1 MLSPSWI
8 PGMLAQV
15 AAATPAPTAGSGDA
29 IGSLLMALLFALLV
43 FVLPFILGNW
53 ISKAIR
59 MPSHANSLGIILAA
73 VIGAGLILWRGEL
86 RKGPDISGGTILVYE
101 IDRSVQDG
109 SDLSARASATQLV
122 PALTDRLNP
131 TGTKEIVIRPYG
143 EDQIEIIVPQVDQLE
158 VAEIKRVVQQAG
170 ILKFRIV
177 ANPNDHPAV
186 IQTARAQSNDTDLKK
201 RLSGEVRNAEGQLV
215 GLWHTIGRDP
225 NPVSGVFP
233 LRYTPMGLSRDL
245 IRDARTGTI
254 IELPPGLDGE
264 YAVEKFLKDR
274 NIPEIDLLMSL
285 NGRDG
290 KPFEEV
296 TGDDLATVSRSVGQD
311 GSPEVEFGM
320 RVAGAKRLLS
330 LTARNTPN
338 NGIYRHMAI
347 ILDGRVLSAPRLNSP
362 IREKGVIQ
370 GNFTSQEVE
379 FLVSILQSGSLPA
392 SLGKEP
398 ISENQIGAVLGAST
412 IQKGLWASLI
422 SLVAVLAFV
431 VLYYRFAGLIAC
443 LSLLLTLL
451 LTAASMVL
459 IQQPVTLPGLA
470 GLVLTVA
477 MSFDASVLVFERMR
491 EEIARRAT
499 GRMAIRNGFD
509 RAMSAI
515 VDSNLTTIISGL
527 VLYAVGT
534 DQVRG
539 FAVVL
544 VIGIVIS
551 MFTAVFCSR
560 VFFEVSERLGIA
572 NFSMSDAVQS
582 LKKAVVGEGEID
594 FMKWTKAAL
603 AFSLGVIGL
612 GLIATAIRGRGILDI
627 DFNGG
632 TSVVFTLDRPADVDA
647 VRDLTS
653 QILKDDAEGNPI
665 QSTLTTVAMAG
676 QEAGTVYRLDSSL
689 QDMQD
694 LTKRLTEGFANSSI
708 GSLVTY
714 RVESGSNSPSPKAS
728 GAVRQR
734 GLIRLVSYQE
744 QPAAVE
750 PPAAPATDPVVAPQA
765 AASTGAPGD
774 AAVQATSGNP
784 AVPAPARSDWRLKFM
799 PSKGEES
806 AKIYAKSLLESLV
819 QASNAIGQG
828 LTEAQ
833 VEVEPAELMAGW
845 NRDSMQGFAD
855 WKVSL
860 PYDQA
865 QGQLVIDQLQKQMQG
880 QPVWLSVNK
889 IGERVAGQMQTK
901 ALAALVIANLFIAA
915 YIWFRFQK
923 LGYGLAAVL
932 ALVHDVL
939 FTLAILAFSHWLY
952 RPLSFL
958 GIEDFKIGLTV
969 VAAFLTIIGY
979 SLNDT
984 IVVFDRIREIKGKS
998 PRLTSAMINK
1008 ALNETLSRTL
1018 LTSSTTIIVIMILYW
1033 FGGDGIH
1040 AFMFCLLVGVL
1051 VGTYSSV
1058 FVAAPLLLWWENRKA
1073 AQASKAPSR
1082 TAPATR

>member
-1 MLSPSWI
+1 
-8 PGMLAQV
+8 
-15 AAATPAPTAGSGDA
+15 
-29 IGSLLMALLFALLV
+29 
-43 FVLPFILGNW
+43 
-53 ISKAIR
+53 
-59 MPSHANSLGIILAA
+59 
-73 VIGAGLILWRGEL
+73 
-86 RKGPDISGGTILVYE
+86 
-101 IDRSVQDG
+101 
-109 SDLSARASATQLV
+109 
-122 PALTDRLNP
+122 
-131 TGTKEIVIRPYG
+131 
-143 EDQIEIIVPQVDQLE
+143 
-158 VAEIKRVVQQAG
+158 
-170 ILKFRIV
+170 
-177 ANPNDHPAV
+177 
-186 IQTARAQSNDTDLKK
+186 
-201 RLSGEVRNAEGQLV
+201 
-215 GLWHTIGRDP
+215 
-225 NPVSGVFP
+225 
-233 LRYTPMGLSRDL
+233 
-245 IRDARTGTI
+245 
-254 IELPPGLDGE
+254 
-264 YAVEKFLKDR
+264 
-274 NIPEIDLLMSL
+274 
-285 NGRDG
+285 
-290 KPFEEV
+290 
-296 TGDDLATVSRSVGQD
+296 
-311 GSPEVEFGM
+311 
-320 RVAGAKRLLS
+320 
-330 LTARNTPN
+330 
-338 NGIYRHMAI
+338 
-347 ILDGRVLSAPRLNSP
+347 
-362 IREKGVIQ
+362 
-370 GNFTSQEVE
+370 
-379 FLVSILQSGSLPA
+379 
-392 SLGKEP
+392 
-398 ISENQIGAVLGAST
+398 
-412 IQKGLWASLI
+412 
-422 SLVAVLAFV
+422 
-431 VLYYRFAGLIAC
+431 
-443 LSLLLTLL
+443 
-451 LTAASMVL
+451 
-459 IQQPVTLPGLA
+459 
-470 GLVLTVA
+470 
-477 MSFDASVLVFERMR
+477 
-491 EEIARRAT
+491 
-499 GRMAIRNGFD
+499 
-509 RAMSAI
+509 
-515 VDSNLTTIISGL
+515 
-527 VLYAVGT
+527 LYAVGT

-551 MFTAVFCSR
+551 RFTAVFCSR
-560 VFFEVSERLGIA
+560 VFFEVAERLGIA

-582 LKKAVVGEGEID
+582 LKKSLVGEGEID
-594 FMKWTKAAL
+594 FMKWTKVAL

-612 GLIATAIRGRGILDI
+612 GLLATAMRGRGILDI

-653 QILKDDAEGNPI
+653 QILKSDAEGNPI

-689 QDMQD
+689 QDMKD

-728 GAVRQR
+728 GAIRQR
-734 GLIRLVSYQE
+734 GLIQLVSYQE
-744 QPAAVE
+744 EPATVE
-750 PPAAPATDPVVAPQA
+750 PPAAPAANPAEASSAAAPTGVPAEATVQA
-765 AASTGAPGD
+765 APG
-774 AAVQATSGNP
+774 NL
-784 AVPAPARSDWRLKFM
+784 AVPANTRSDWRLKFM

-833 VEVEPAELMAGW
+833 VEVEPAELTAGW

-1040 AFMFCLLVGVL
+1040 AFMFCLLVGIL

-1073 AQASKAPSR
+1073 AQASRVPSR
-1082 TAPATR
+1082 TATATR

>member
-1 MLSPSWI
+1 
-8 PGMLAQV
+8 
-15 AAATPAPTAGSGDA
+15 
-29 IGSLLMALLFALLV
+29 
-43 FVLPFILGNW
+43 
-53 ISKAIR
+53 
-59 MPSHANSLGIILAA
+59 
-73 VIGAGLILWRGEL
+73 
-86 RKGPDISGGTILVYE
+86 
-101 IDRSVQDG
+101 
-109 SDLSARASATQLV
+109 
-122 PALTDRLNP
+122 
-131 TGTKEIVIRPYG
+131 
-143 EDQIEIIVPQVDQLE
+143 
-158 VAEIKRVVQQAG
+158 
-170 ILKFRIV
+170 
-177 ANPNDHPAV
+177 
-186 IQTARAQSNDTDLKK
+186 
-201 RLSGEVRNAEGQLV
+201 
-215 GLWHTIGRDP
+215 
-225 NPVSGVFP
+225 
-233 LRYTPMGLSRDL
+233 
-245 IRDARTGTI
+245 
-254 IELPPGLDGE
+254 
-264 YAVEKFLKDR
+264 
-274 NIPEIDLLMSL
+274 
-285 NGRDG
+285 
-290 KPFEEV
+290 
-296 TGDDLATVSRSVGQD
+296 
-311 GSPEVEFGM
+311 
-320 RVAGAKRLLS
+320 
-330 LTARNTPN
+330 
-338 NGIYRHMAI
+338 
-347 ILDGRVLSAPRLNSP
+347 
-362 IREKGVIQ
+362 
-370 GNFTSQEVE
+370 
-379 FLVSILQSGSLPA
+379 ILQSGSLPA

-431 VLYYRFAGLIAC
+431 VLYYRFAGVIAC
-443 LSLLLTLL
+443 MSLLLTLL

-560 VFFEVSERLGIA
+560 VFFEVAERLGIA

-582 LKKAVVGEGEID
+582 LKKALVGEGEID
-594 FMKWTKAAL
+594 FMKWTKVAL

-612 GLIATAIRGRGILDI
+612 GLLATAMRGRGILDI

-653 QILKDDAEGNPI
+653 QILKSDAEGNPI

-689 QDMQD
+689 QDMKD

-728 GAVRQR
+728 GAIRQR

-744 QPAAVE
+744 EPATVE
-750 PPAAPATDPVVAPQA
+750 PPAAPAPNPAEASPAAAPTGVPAEATVQA
-765 AASTGAPGD
+765 APG
-774 AAVQATSGNP
+774 NL
-784 AVPAPARSDWRLKFM
+784 AVPANTRSDWRLKFM

-833 VEVEPAELMAGW
+833 VEVEPAELTAGW

-1040 AFMFCLLVGVL
+1040 AFMFCLLVGIL

-1073 AQASKAPSR
+1073 AQASRVPSR
-1082 TAPATR
+1082 TATATR

>member
-1 MLSPSWI
+1 
-8 PGMLAQV
+8 
-15 AAATPAPTAGSGDA
+15 
-29 IGSLLMALLFALLV
+29 
-43 FVLPFILGNW
+43 
-53 ISKAIR
+53 
-59 MPSHANSLGIILAA
+59 
-73 VIGAGLILWRGEL
+73 
-86 RKGPDISGGTILVYE
+86 
-101 IDRSVQDG
+101 
-109 SDLSARASATQLV
+109 
-122 PALTDRLNP
+122 
-131 TGTKEIVIRPYG
+131 
-143 EDQIEIIVPQVDQLE
+143 
-158 VAEIKRVVQQAG
+158 
-170 ILKFRIV
+170 
-177 ANPNDHPAV
+177 
-186 IQTARAQSNDTDLKK
+186 
-201 RLSGEVRNAEGQLV
+201 
-215 GLWHTIGRDP
+215 
-225 NPVSGVFP
+225 
-233 LRYTPMGLSRDL
+233 
-245 IRDARTGTI
+245 
-254 IELPPGLDGE
+254 
-264 YAVEKFLKDR
+264 
-274 NIPEIDLLMSL
+274 
-285 NGRDG
+285 
-290 KPFEEV
+290 
-296 TGDDLATVSRSVGQD
+296 
-311 GSPEVEFGM
+311 
-320 RVAGAKRLLS
+320 
-330 LTARNTPN
+330 
-338 NGIYRHMAI
+338 
-347 ILDGRVLSAPRLNSP
+347 
-362 IREKGVIQ
+362 
-370 GNFTSQEVE
+370 
-379 FLVSILQSGSLPA
+379 
-392 SLGKEP
+392 
-398 ISENQIGAVLGAST
+398 
-412 IQKGLWASLI
+412 
-422 SLVAVLAFV
+422 
-431 VLYYRFAGLIAC
+431 
-443 LSLLLTLL
+443 
-451 LTAASMVL
+451 
-459 IQQPVTLPGLA
+459 
-470 GLVLTVA
+470 VLTVA

-560 VFFEVSERLGIA
+560 VFFEVAERLGIA

-582 LKKAVVGEGEID
+582 LKKSLVGEGEID
-594 FMKWTKAAL
+594 FMKWTKVAL

-612 GLIATAIRGRGILDI
+612 GLLATAMRGRGILDI

-653 QILKDDAEGNPI
+653 QILKSDAEGNPI

-689 QDMQD
+689 QDMKD

-728 GAVRQR
+728 GGIRQR
-734 GLIRLVSYQE
+734 GLIQLVSYQE
-744 QPAAVE
+744 EPATVE
-750 PPAAPATDPVVAPQA
+750 PPAAPAPNPAEASPAAAPTGVPAEATVQA
-765 AASTGAPGD
+765 APG
-774 AAVQATSGNP
+774 NL
-784 AVPAPARSDWRLKFM
+784 AVPANTRSDWRLKFM

-833 VEVEPAELMAGW
+833 VEVEPAELTAGW

-1040 AFMFCLLVGVL
+1040 AFMFCLLVGIL

-1073 AQASKAPSR
+1073 AQASRVPSR
-1082 TAPATR
+1082 TATATR

>member
-1 MLSPSWI
+1 MLSPNWI
-8 PGMLAQV
+8 SGMLAQV
-15 AAATPAPTAGSGDA
+15 AAATPATAAGSGDA
-29 IGSLLMALLFALLV
+29 VGSLLMALLFALLV

-59 MPSHANSLGIILAA
+59 MPSHATSIGIILAA

-109 SDLSARASATQLV
+109 SDASARASATQLV

-186 IQTARAQSNDTDLKK
+186 IQAARSQANDTDLKK

-225 NPVSGVFP
+225 NPTSGVFP

-245 IRDARTGTI
+245 IRDARTGAI

-412 IQKGLWASLI
+412 IRRGLWASLI

-431 VLYYRFAGLIAC
+431 LLYYRFAGVIAC
-443 LSLLLTLL
+443 ISLLLTLL
-451 LTAASMVL
+451 LTGASMVL
-459 IQQPVTLPGLA
+459 IQQPVTLAGLA

-560 VFFEVSERLGIA
+560 VFFEVAERLGIA

-582 LKKAVVGEGEID
+582 LKKALVGDGEID
-594 FMKWTKAAL
+594 FMKWTKVAL

-612 GLIATAIRGRGILDI
+612 GLLATAMRGRGILDI

-653 QILKDDAEGNPI
+653 QILKNDAEGNPI

-676 QEAGTVYRLDSSL
+676 QEPGTVYRLDSSL
-689 QDMQD
+689 QDMKD
-694 LTKRLTEGFANSSI
+694 LTKRLTEGFAGSSI

-714 RVESGSNSPSPKAS
+714 RVESGSNSPAPKAS
-728 GAVRQR
+728 GAIRQR
-734 GLIRLVSYQE
+734 GLIQLVSYQE
-744 QPAAVE
+744 QPATAEPSSAPPADPVGNATVTQPPAVTGDATLQ
-750 PPAAPATDPVVAPQA
+750 AAPA
-765 AASTGAPGD
+765 S
-774 AAVQATSGNP
+774 P
-784 AVPAPARSDWRLKFM
+784 AVPTTARSDWRLKFM

-833 VEVEPAELMAGW
+833 VEVEPAELTAGW

-860 PYDQA
+860 PYDQT

-939 FTLAILAFSHWLY
+939 FTLAILAFSHWVY

-998 PRLTSAMINK
+998 PRLTTAMINK

-1040 AFMFCLLVGVL
+1040 AFMFCLLVGIL

-1073 AQASKAPSR
+1073 AQASKVTSR
-1082 TAPATR
+1082 TAPASR

>member
-1 MLSPSWI
+1 
-8 PGMLAQV
+8 
-15 AAATPAPTAGSGDA
+15 
-29 IGSLLMALLFALLV
+29 MALLFALLV

-59 MPSHANSLGIILAA
+59 MPSHATSIGIILAA

-109 SDLSARASATQLV
+109 SDASARASATQLV

-186 IQTARAQSNDTDLKK
+186 IQAARSQANDTDLKK

-225 NPVSGVFP
+225 NPTSGVFP

-245 IRDARTGTI
+245 IRDARTGAI

-412 IQKGLWASLI
+412 IRRGLWASLI

-431 VLYYRFAGLIAC
+431 LLYYRFAGVIAC
-443 LSLLLTLL
+443 ISLLLTLL
-451 LTAASMVL
+451 LTGASMVL
-459 IQQPVTLPGLA
+459 IQQPVTLAGLA

-560 VFFEVSERLGIA
+560 VFFEVAERLGIA

-582 LKKAVVGEGEID
+582 LKKALVGDGEID
-594 FMKWTKAAL
+594 FMKWTKVAL

-612 GLIATAIRGRGILDI
+612 GLLATAMRGRGILDI

-653 QILKDDAEGNPI
+653 QILKNDAEGNPI

-676 QEAGTVYRLDSSL
+676 QEPGTVYRLDSSL
-689 QDMQD
+689 QDMKD
-694 LTKRLTEGFANSSI
+694 LTKRLTEGFAGSSI

-714 RVESGSNSPSPKAS
+714 RVESGSNSPAPKAS
-728 GAVRQR
+728 GAIRQR
-734 GLIRLVSYQE
+734 GLIQLVSYQE
-744 QPAAVE
+744 QPATAEPSSAPPADPVGNATVTQPPAVTGDATLQ
-750 PPAAPATDPVVAPQA
+750 AAPA
-765 AASTGAPGD
+765 S
-774 AAVQATSGNP
+774 P
-784 AVPAPARSDWRLKFM
+784 AVPTTARSDWRLKFM

-833 VEVEPAELMAGW
+833 VEVEPAELTAGW

-860 PYDQA
+860 PYDQT

-939 FTLAILAFSHWLY
+939 FTLAILAFSHWVY

-998 PRLTSAMINK
+998 PRLTTAMINK

-1040 AFMFCLLVGVL
+1040 AFMFCLLVGIL

-1073 AQASKAPSR
+1073 AQASKVTSR
-1082 TAPATR
+1082 TAPASR